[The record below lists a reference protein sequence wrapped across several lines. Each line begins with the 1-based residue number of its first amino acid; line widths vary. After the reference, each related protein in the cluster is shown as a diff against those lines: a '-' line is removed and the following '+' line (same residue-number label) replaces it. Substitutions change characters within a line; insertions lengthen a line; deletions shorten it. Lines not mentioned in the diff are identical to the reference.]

1 MQVIVSEQFQ
11 MVKFIEKKDKYDIFA
26 DFLLKETD
34 RFAGM
39 AKHNDKT
46 LKECCKNLQDII
58 KGILNDTSDNPIE
71 ETIAQQFKLE
81 MAEPEQKLAQLT
93 QQVKERTAE
102 CEKLELI

>member
-1 MQVIVSEQFQ
+1 MAVLAQMQVTVSDAFQ
-11 MVKFIEKKDKYDIFA
+11 PVKFIEKKDKYDIFA

-34 RFAGM
+34 KFAGM

-46 LKECCKNLQDII
+46 LKDCCKNLQDII
-58 KGILNDTSDNPIE
+58 KGILNDPSNRPIE

-93 QQVKERTAE
+93 Q
-102 CEKLELI
+102 

>member
-1 MQVIVSEQFQ
+1 MSEQFQ

-26 DFLLKETD
+26 DFLLKEAD

>member
-1 MQVIVSEQFQ
+1 MAQMQVTVGEQFQ
-11 MVKFIEKKDKYDIFA
+11 LVKFIEKKDKYDIFA

-58 KGILNDTSDNPIE
+58 KGILNDPSSKSIE
-71 ETIAQQFKLE
+71 ETIAQ
-81 MAEPEQKLAQLT
+81 
-93 QQVKERTAE
+93 
-102 CEKLELI
+102 